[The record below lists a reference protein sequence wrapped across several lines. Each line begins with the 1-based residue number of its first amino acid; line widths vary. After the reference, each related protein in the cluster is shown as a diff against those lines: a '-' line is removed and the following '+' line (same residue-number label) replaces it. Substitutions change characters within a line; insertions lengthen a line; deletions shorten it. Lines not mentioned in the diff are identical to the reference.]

1 MAGHVLFSSSSVRE
15 ARKLQRQYDVVRGQE
30 LARTLKHASTQ
41 ARTRTH
47 AHTHTHTH
55 NGQHLS
61 VHLEVSALLRGRT
74 GLPVRCLHRQ
84 RHEGSTNS
92 RGAHQLHLQFRILLA
107 PLIYRYR

>member
-47 AHTHTHTH
+47 AHTHTHTT
-55 NGQHLS
+55 
-61 VHLEVSALLRGRT
+61 A
-74 GLPVRCLHRQ
+74 
-84 RHEGSTNS
+84 ST
-92 RGAHQLHLQFRILLA
+92 
-107 PLIYRYR
+107 YRYILRSARSFAEGLVYPFGVCTASATKGAPIREEHTNCICNSEFFWPL